1 MRLAP
6 EDAFH
11 VYVIGFTSLIVLFWL
26 AGAVRARRLRK
37 GARRKAECPLC
48 GRVTHP
54 EPAVSRVK
62 CRGCGA
68 PFELKPE
75 QM

>member
-1 MRLAP
+1 MKFSP

-11 VYVIGFTSLIVLFWL
+11 VYVIGFTSLIILPWL
-26 AGAVRARRLRK
+26 AGAVRARCLRLV
-37 GARRKAECPLC
+37 ARRRAECPLC

-62 CRGCGA
+62 CRGCGVS
-68 PFELKPE
+68 FELKPE